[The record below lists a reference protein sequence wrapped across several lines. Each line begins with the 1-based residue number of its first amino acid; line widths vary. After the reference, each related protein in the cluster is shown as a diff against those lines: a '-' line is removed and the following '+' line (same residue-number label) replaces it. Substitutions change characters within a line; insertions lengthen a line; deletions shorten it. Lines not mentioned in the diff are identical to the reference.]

1 MKYGSLMV
9 CVLLTLMDF
18 FEVGF
23 RWLFDLSFL
32 EIGVSFHVL

>member
-9 CVLLTLMDF
+9 WILLTPMDF
-18 FEVGF
+18 FEVSF

-32 EIGVSFHVL
+32 EIGVSFHVF